1 MLEDFL
7 TLYADPGEDF
17 GWCIGCGTTLVAAGT
32 TKMWTMADDVW
43 EALETAPSDT
53 LLFDDANIRDG
64 VMASDYEDMPIKRIV
79 CEDFRIYPWAAK
91 QLAWDRVRTARV
103 IGALTFMARLKDIP
117 FILQPAAIKKAAQAA
132 GAEELYYRPL
142 HENRHQNDAIQH
154 FVFYTNTELLGLNL
168 PVAGVNPDQIEHHP
182 V

>member
-1 MLEDFL
+1 MREDFL
-7 TLYADPGEDF
+7 TLYCDPGEDF
-17 GWCIGCGTTLVAAGT
+17 GWCVGCGTTLIAAGT

-43 EALETAPSDT
+43 QALTEGVADSP
-53 LLFDDANIRDG
+53 LLDDSNVRNG
-64 VMASDYEDMPIKRIV
+64 VDVGEFIGLDIKRIV

-132 GAEELYYRPL
+132 GAEELYYKPL

-154 FVFYTNTELLGLNL
+154 YIWFINTELLGLKL
-168 PVAGVNPDQIEHHP
+168 EMGKEYE
-182 V
+182 